1 MLVKIQTPASRRKAA
16 LPAPEPWPPMEYR
29 LPDTIARIEVGRPEQ
44 QQLMDEPVDD
54 SRAGRLARILAGV
67 PGVVRADRLPPPPRG
82 AKSLVS
88 IGSEPPCNPGG
99 CQSAPGLTKNP

>member
-44 QQLMDEPVDD
+44 QQLFPS
-54 SRAGRLARILAGV
+54 SRLLPNATPKATARK
-67 PGVVRADRLPPPPRG
+67 RM
-82 AKSLVS
+82 K
-88 IGSEPPCNPGG
+88 
-99 CQSAPGLTKNP
+99 APYPT